1 MKLSFDEERWQ
12 QLQEILNVAEL
23 CGENA
28 GKLYAYA
35 KGALQ
40 RAVAG
45 MVGEGDVAPQEGA
58 HSLDLLKKL
67 RHSTQDAVESCTAA
81 VADIDALIK
90 QLEPTTTGRVRRRA

>member
-1 MKLSFDEERWQ
+1 MKLSFNEDRWQ
-12 QLQEILNVAEL
+12 QLQENLNVAQL

-40 RAVAG
+40 RASAAVA
-45 MVGEGDVAPQEGA
+45 GEGDVSPPEGA
-58 HSLDLLKKL
+58 QSLEVLKKL
-67 RHSTQDAVESCTAA
+67 RHSAQDAAEGFAAA

-90 QLEPTTTGRVRRRA
+90 QLEPATTGRARRRA